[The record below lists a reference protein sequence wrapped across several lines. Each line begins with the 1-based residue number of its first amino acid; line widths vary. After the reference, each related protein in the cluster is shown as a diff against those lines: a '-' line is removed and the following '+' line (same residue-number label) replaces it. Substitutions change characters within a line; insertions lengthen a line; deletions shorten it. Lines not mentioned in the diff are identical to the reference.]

1 MPNRGMY
8 MDRGDRCMSMD
19 QGMDRGIGVGIYAIE
34 FIKHIKGLNTGLNRG
49 HSQGVKQGS

>member
-8 MDRGDRCMSMD
+8 MDRGGRCMSMD

-34 FIKHIKGLNTGLNRG
+34 FIKHIKGLNTGLNTG
-49 HSQGVKQGS
+49 HLQGVKQGS